1 MRIAIFSDVHGNL
14 SGLEAVLADIDRRA
28 ADLVVFAGDL
38 CLMGPHP
45 AETLRLV
52 RERRLPSVVGNTD
65 GFITS
70 GVTPP
75 EKFGS
80 VIEWT
85 RSQLSPEESDW
96 LARLPFSLQISPAEG
111 TAGRLLIVHANPF
124 NVNDIL
130 YPPEDFQ
137 IGRYGEVHQSDAEL
151 ASTLAG
157 VEAAVLA
164 FGHLHIPNIRSV
176 GSMTLVN
183 VSSVNMPGDG
193 DGRAKYA
200 MLEWNGETWTATHH
214 RVEYDATAEREA
226 FIARRPPG
234 WEGAVA
240 SLDEQGYYYPQR
252 I

>member
-1 MRIAIFSDVHGNL
+1 MNT
-14 SGLEAVLADIDRRA
+14 
-28 ADLVVFAGDL
+28 VFAV
-38 CLMGPHP
+38 
-45 AETLRLV
+45 AT
-52 RERRLPSVVGNTD
+52 RRLKTPRRCRR
-65 GFITS
+65 IPRTS
-70 GVTPP
+70 T
-75 EKFGS
+75 
-80 VIEWT
+80 
-85 RSQLSPEESDW
+85 
-96 LARLPFSLQISPAEG
+96 
-111 TAGRLLIVHANPF
+111 
-124 NVNDIL
+124 
-130 YPPEDFQ
+130 
-137 IGRYGEVHQSDAEL
+137 
-151 ASTLAG
+151 STLAG